1 MRSLC
6 PVAHSGR
13 YAGSWVVTRY
23 NDTQGHGVC
32 AAPRP
37 ALFDCDDLGYGV
49 VVGDG
54 VVVPSPELDL
64 VISNC
69 PEQAIAVASE

>member
-1 MRSLC
+1 M
-6 PVAHSGR
+6 PV
-13 YAGSWVVTRY
+13 WVRI
-23 NDTQGHGVC
+23 DGEMCQGHGVC
-32 AAPRP
+32 AAMMP
-37 ALFDCDDLGYGV
+37 ALFDCDDLRYGV

>member
-1 MRSLC
+1 MM
-6 PVAHSGR
+6 
-13 YAGSWVVTRY
+13 
-23 NDTQGHGVC
+23 
-32 AAPRP
+32 P
-37 ALFDCDDLGYGV
+37 ALFDCDDLRYGV